1 MNPVKVAIIGTGA
14 ISGIYLQ
21 NILLVFK
28 EIELRG
34 ICDLIPERVE
44 KAAENVRNA
53 IKDGVKAPEPIIYQ
67 DMFEAFNDPEV
78 EVVLNLTRPY
88 EHFEVTK
95 EALNHGKHVYSE
107 KPLGITMDE
116 ANILINLAES
126 KGLKLGGAPDTFM
139 GAGIQTC
146 RKLIDDGVIGDIIG
160 GSCAMICHG
169 HETWHPD
176 PEFYYKNGGGPML
189 DMGPYYVTALVN
201 LLGEAKGVMAM
212 TKKSFDQRIITSKP
226 HYGEIIDV
234 DVDTYLSGNIEFE
247 NGAII
252 QMFTTFDVY
261 YSGQARFEIYGTKGT
276 IMVPDPNCFGGPVL
290 LYRPEDQQSGQIA
303 DPGLEKKNWP
313 NYCGGYKE
321 IPLMFDYSDNSRA
334 LGLADMC
341 KAIRT
346 GRSWRANYRQQRH
359 VLEIMTAFSKSCEM
373 HAYMTIESEFERS
386 EPMRNNPMKGILD

>member
-21 NILLVFK
+21 NILHVFK

-34 ICDLIPERVE
+34 ICDLIPERAE
-44 KAAENVRNA
+44 NAAEYVRNA
-53 IKDGVKAPEPIIYQ
+53 IKDGVKTPEPIIYK
-67 DMFEAFNDPEV
+67 DMYEAFNDPEV
-78 EVVLNLTRPY
+78 EVILNLTRPY

-116 ANILINLAES
+116 ANALIDLAES

-146 RKLIDDGVIGDIIG
+146 RKLIDDGVIGDVIG
-160 GSCAMICHG
+160 GSCAMVCHG

-226 HYGEIIDV
+226 HCGEVIDV
-234 DVDTYLSGNIEFE
+234 DVDTYLSGNIEFA
-247 NGAII
+247 NGAIV

-276 IMVPDPNCFGGPVL
+276 MMVPDPNCYGGPVL
-290 LYRPEDQQSGQIA
+290 VYRPEDQLSAQNT

-321 IPLMFDYSDNSRA
+321 MPLMFDYCVNSRA
-334 LGLADMC
+334 LGLADMG

-346 GRSWRANYRQQRH
+346 GRNWRANYKQQRH
-359 VLEIMTAFSKSCEM
+359 VLEIMTAFSKSSEK
-373 HAYMTIESEFERS
+373 HTYVPIESKYERS
-386 EPMRNNPMKGILD
+386 EPMINNPINGILE